1 MGVVEIFLNVHLIA
15 RTIKFCAIV
24 DVATQLLNAVMQVPV
39 VELQRKDVKL
49 MGVQALDKVA
59 QHHQH
64 VKIKDAHVIKTAI
77 LAVIVEYP
85 TANALGI
92 VIPLENAE
100 SNIVI
105 VDAVYQQTNV
115 QQVNVDPNLLV
126 SVQTLNRCVHVVV
139 D

>member
-1 MGVVEIFLNVHLIA
+1 MGVVEIFLNVNLIA
-15 RTIKFCAIV
+15 RTIKFFAIA

-64 VKIKDAHVIKTAI
+64 AKIKDAHVIKTAI
-77 LAVIVEYP
+77 LAVIAEYP

-92 VIPLENAE
+92 VIQLENVE

-126 SVQTLNRCVHVVV
+126 SVQTLNKCVHVVV

>member
-1 MGVVEIFLNVHLIA
+1 MGVVEISHNVNLIV
-15 RTIKFCAIV
+15 RTSKFFAIA
-24 DVATQLLNAVMQVPV
+24 DVATQLLNAVMEGPAA
-39 VELQRKDVKL
+39 ELQRKDVKL
-49 MGVQALDKVA
+49 MGVQALDRVA

-77 LAVIVEYP
+77 LAAIVEYP

-92 VIPLENAE
+92 VIQLENVE

-105 VDAVYQQTNV
+105 VDAVYQQTNA

-126 SVQTLNRCVHVVV
+126 NVQTLNKCVHVAV

>member
-1 MGVVEIFLNVHLIA
+1 MGAVEIFLNVNLIA
-15 RTIKFCAIV
+15 HTIKFCAIA
-24 DVATQLLNAVMQVPV
+24 DVATQLLNAVMEVPAA
-39 VELQRKDVKL
+39 ELQRKDVKL

-64 VKIKDAHVIKTAI
+64 VKIKDAHVTKTAI
-77 LAVIVEYP
+77 LAVIAEYP

-92 VIPLENAE
+92 VIQLENVE

-115 QQVNVDPNLLV
+115 QQVNVDPNLLG
-126 SVQTLNRCVHVVV
+126 SVQTLNKCVHVVV